1 MKIHKFLG
9 SITRQITLLVVCL
22 VLPLNILVLAATGVS
37 MDALQRHTVQ
47 SVEGAAALYRQ
58 QMDGRLTAVNSYFYN
73 LNEDSNFTLFVQQR
87 GDDPY
92 RIARSGVIRSAQ
104 GNLSSAEAADG
115 YFFYAPAQDDLV
127 LVYEGDYA
135 GLSMAEVLDD
145 RAALRVCLR
154 SVDWPATASWQILEA
169 GGKSWLFRF
178 SRRGDFYY
186 GAFLSLT
193 RLYTDIAETIPSAGA
208 ELLLT
213 AAPGADGKGIAGVW
227 EQLQWPGLWL
237 HIAVPRSEVVRSL
250 PAIQW
255 VALVLAFLYLLLIP
269 VLLLILNRR
278 LLRPLLDIRRA
289 MLKLGGGDQD
299 YRLPEREPHLAREFN
314 DIHRSFNQMADSLH
328 TLKIQN
334 YESAL
339 QKKELELKNLQLQIR
354 PHFLLNT
361 FNLVYS
367 LAQLRDY
374 KSIQKFVLYLTDYF
388 RYLFREGTGL
398 APFSQELD
406 LIEKYLDVSAIR
418 YPDCFTVTYDVD
430 PATYPVPVPPLLLH
444 NFVENVFKHA
454 MRLGDG
460 IHIRFSAHLETGGA
474 VFVIEDDG
482 AGMDAATVRQLNG
495 GSFDAGA
502 NEHIG
507 LQNSLRRLE
516 TFYGRKGLL
525 WVDSAPGEGT
535 RFTVRIPWDK
545 NGAGN
550 ERKDPDEPTVG

>member
-1 MKIHKFLG
+1 MKIHKFFG

-37 MDALQRHTVQ
+37 MDAVQRHSVQ
-47 SVEGAAALYRQ
+47 SIEATAALYRQ
-58 QMDGRLTAVNSYFYN
+58 QLDGRLTAVNSYFFN
-73 LNEDSNFTLFVQQR
+73 LNEDSSFTLFIQQR

-92 RIARSGVIRSAQ
+92 RLARSGVIRGAQ
-104 GNLSSAEAADG
+104 GNLSSVEAADG
-115 YFFYAPAQDDLV
+115 YFFYAPKQDDLA
-127 LVYEGDYA
+127 LVYEGGYA

-145 RAALRVCLR
+145 RAALRECLGA
-154 SVDWPATASWQILEA
+154 VNWPEATGWQILEA
-169 GGKSWLFRF
+169 GGSSWLFRF

-186 GAFLSLT
+186 GAILSLT
-193 RLYTDIAETIPSAGA
+193 RLYEDIASTVPPAGA
-208 ELLLT
+208 ELLLA
-213 AAPGADGKGIAGVW
+213 AAPGEEEKGMTGVW
-227 EQLQWPGLWL
+227 EPLNQSGLWL

-255 VALVLAFLYLLLIP
+255 VALVLACLYLLLIP
-269 VLLLILNRR
+269 ALLLILNRR

-299 YRLPEREPHLAREFN
+299 YRLPKREPHLAREFN
-314 DIHRSFNQMADSLH
+314 DIHRSFNQMAGSLH

-334 YESAL
+334 YEAAL

-361 FNLVYS
+361 FNLIYS

-388 RYLFREGTGL
+388 RYLFREGASL

-418 YPDCFTVTYDVD
+418 YPDCFTVTYDID
-430 PATYPVPVPPLLLH
+430 PKTHPVPVPPLLLH

-454 MRLGDG
+454 MRLGED
-460 IHIRFSAHLETGGA
+460 IHIRISARLEAAMA
-474 VFVIEDDG
+474 VFTIEDDG
-482 AGMDAATVRQLNG
+482 AGMDPATVRQLNG
-495 GSFDAGA
+495 GSFGAGT

-516 TFYGRKGLL
+516 TVYGRKGLL

-535 RFTVRIPWDK
+535 RFTIRIPWEHP
-545 NGAGN
+545 GN
-550 ERKDPDEPTVG
+550 ERKDQDESSIG

>member
-1 MKIHKFLG
+1 MKIHKFFG

-37 MDALQRHTVQ
+37 MDAVQRHSVQ
-47 SVEGAAALYRQ
+47 SIEATAALYRQ
-58 QMDGRLTAVNSYFYN
+58 QLDGRLTAVNSYFYN
-73 LNEDSNFTLFVQQR
+73 LNEDSSFTLFIQQR

-92 RIARSGVIRSAQ
+92 RLARSGVIRGAQ

-115 YFFYAPAQDDLV
+115 YFFYAPKQDDLA
-127 LVYEGDYA
+127 LVYEGGYA

-145 RAALRVCLR
+145 RAALRECLGA
-154 SVDWPATASWQILEA
+154 VNWPEATGWQILEA
-169 GGKSWLFRF
+169 GGSSWLFRF

-186 GAFLSLT
+186 GAILSLT
-193 RLYTDIAETIPSAGA
+193 RLYEDIASTIPAAGA
-208 ELLLT
+208 ELLLA
-213 AAPGADGKGIAGVW
+213 AAPGEEEKGMTGVW
-227 EQLQWPGLWL
+227 EPLNQSGLWL

-255 VALVLAFLYLLLIP
+255 VALVLACLYLLLIP
-269 VLLLILNRR
+269 ALLLILNRR

-314 DIHRSFNQMADSLH
+314 DIHRSFNQMAGSLH

-334 YESAL
+334 YEAAL

-361 FNLVYS
+361 FNLIYS

-388 RYLFREGTGL
+388 RYLFREGASL

-418 YPDCFTVTYDVD
+418 YPDCFTVTYDID
-430 PATYPVPVPPLLLH
+430 PATHPVPVPPLLLH

-454 MRLGDG
+454 MRLGED
-460 IHIRFSAHLETGGA
+460 IHIRISARLEAAMAAFT
-474 VFVIEDDG
+474 IEDDG
-482 AGMDAATVRQLNG
+482 AGMDPATVRQLNG
-495 GSFDAGA
+495 GSFGTGTNA
-502 NEHIG
+502 HIG

-516 TFYGRKGLL
+516 TVYGRKGLL

-535 RFTVRIPWDK
+535 RFTIRIPWEHP
-545 NGAGN
+545 GN
-550 ERKDPDEPTVG
+550 ERKDQDESSIG

>member
-1 MKIHKFLG
+1 MKIHKFFG

-37 MDALQRHTVQ
+37 MDAVQRHSVQ

-58 QMDGRLTAVNSYFYN
+58 QLDGRLTAVNSYFYN
-73 LNEDSNFTLFVQQR
+73 LNEDSSFTLFIQQR

-92 RIARSGVIRSAQ
+92 RLARSGVIRGAQ

-115 YFFYAPAQDDLV
+115 YFFYAPGQDDLA
-127 LVYEGDYA
+127 LVYEGGYA

-145 RAALRVCLR
+145 RAALRECLGAV
-154 SVDWPATASWQILEA
+154 SWPEAAGWQILEA
-169 GGKSWLFRF
+169 GGSAWLFRF

-186 GAFLSLT
+186 GAILSLT
-193 RLYTDIAETIPSAGA
+193 RLYEDIASTIPAAGA
-208 ELLLT
+208 ELLLA
-213 AAPGADGKGIAGVW
+213 AAPGEEEKGMTGVW
-227 EQLQWPGLWL
+227 EPLNQSGLWL

-255 VALVLAFLYLLLIP
+255 VALIFACLYLLLIP
-269 VLLLILNRR
+269 ALLLILNRR

-334 YESAL
+334 YEAAL

-361 FNLVYS
+361 FNLIYS

-388 RYLFREGTGL
+388 RYLFREGASL

-418 YPDCFTVTYDVD
+418 YPDCFTVTYDID
-430 PATYPVPVPPLLLH
+430 PATHPVPVPPLLLH

-454 MRLGDG
+454 MRLGED
-460 IHIRFSAHLETGGA
+460 IHIRISARLEAAMAAFT
-474 VFVIEDDG
+474 IEDDG
-482 AGMDAATVRQLNG
+482 AGMDPATVRQLNG
-495 GSFDAGA
+495 GSFGAGT

-516 TFYGRKGLL
+516 TVYGRKGLL

-535 RFTVRIPWDK
+535 RFTIRIPWEHP
-545 NGAGN
+545 GN
-550 ERKDPDEPTVG
+550 ERKDQDESSIG

>member
-1 MKIHKFLG
+1 MKIHKFFG

-37 MDALQRHTVQ
+37 MDAVQRHSVQ
-47 SVEGAAALYRQ
+47 SVEGTAALYRQ
-58 QMDGRLTAVNSYFYN
+58 QLDGRLTAVNSYFYN
-73 LNEDSNFTLFVQQR
+73 LNEDSSFTLFIQQR

-92 RIARSGVIRSAQ
+92 RLARSGVIRGAQ

-115 YFFYAPAQDDLV
+115 YFFYAPKQDDLA
-127 LVYEGDYA
+127 LVYEGGYA

-145 RAALRVCLR
+145 RAALRECLGAV
-154 SVDWPATASWQILEA
+154 SWPEAAGWQILEA
-169 GGKSWLFRF
+169 GGSAWLFRF

-186 GAFLSLT
+186 GAILSLT
-193 RLYTDIAETIPSAGA
+193 RLYEDIASTIPAASA
-208 ELLLT
+208 ELLLA
-213 AAPGADGKGIAGVW
+213 AAPGEEEKGMTGVW
-227 EQLQWPGLWL
+227 EPLNQSGLWL

-255 VALVLAFLYLLLIP
+255 VALVLACLYLLLIP
-269 VLLLILNRR
+269 ALLLILNRR

-314 DIHRSFNQMADSLH
+314 DIHRSFNQMAGSLH

-334 YESAL
+334 YEAAL

-361 FNLVYS
+361 FNLIYS

-388 RYLFREGTGL
+388 RYLFREGASL

-418 YPDCFTVTYDVD
+418 YPDCFTVTYDID
-430 PATYPVPVPPLLLH
+430 PKTHPVPVPPLLLH

-454 MRLGDG
+454 MRLGED
-460 IHIRFSAHLETGGA
+460 IHIRISARLEAAMA
-474 VFVIEDDG
+474 VFTIEDDG
-482 AGMDAATVRQLNG
+482 AGMDPATVRQLNG
-495 GSFDAGA
+495 GSFGTGTNA
-502 NEHIG
+502 HIG

-516 TFYGRKGLL
+516 TVYGRKGLL

-535 RFTVRIPWDK
+535 RFTIRIPWE
-545 NGAGN
+545 NPGN
-550 ERKDPDEPTVG
+550 ARKDQDESTAG

>member
-1 MKIHKFLG
+1 MKIHKFFG

-37 MDALQRHTVQ
+37 MDAVQRHSVQ
-47 SVEGAAALYRQ
+47 SIEATAALYRQ
-58 QMDGRLTAVNSYFYN
+58 QLDGRLTAVNSYFFN
-73 LNEDSNFTLFVQQR
+73 LNEDSSFTLFIQQR

-92 RIARSGVIRSAQ
+92 RLARSGVIRGAQ

-115 YFFYAPAQDDLV
+115 YFFYAPKQDDLA
-127 LVYEGDYA
+127 LVYEGAYA

-145 RAALRVCLR
+145 RAALRECLGAV
-154 SVDWPATASWQILEA
+154 SWPEATGWQILEA
-169 GGKSWLFRF
+169 GGSSWLFRF

-186 GAFLSLT
+186 GAILSLT
-193 RLYTDIAETIPSAGA
+193 RLYEDIASTVPPAGA
-208 ELLLT
+208 ELLLA
-213 AAPGADGKGIAGVW
+213 AAPGEEEKGMTGVW
-227 EQLQWPGLWL
+227 EPLNQSGLWL

-255 VALVLAFLYLLLIP
+255 VALVLACLYLLLIP
-269 VLLLILNRR
+269 ALLLILNRR

-314 DIHRSFNQMADSLH
+314 DIHRSFNQMAGSLH

-334 YESAL
+334 YEAAL

-361 FNLVYS
+361 FNLIYS

-388 RYLFREGTGL
+388 RYLFREGASL

-418 YPDCFTVTYDVD
+418 YPDCFTVTYDID
-430 PATYPVPVPPLLLH
+430 PKTHPVPVPPLLLH

-454 MRLGDG
+454 MRLGED
-460 IHIRFSAHLETGGA
+460 IHIRISARLKAAMA
-474 VFVIEDDG
+474 VFTIEDDG
-482 AGMDAATVRQLNG
+482 AGMDPATVRQLNG
-495 GSFDAGA
+495 GSFGAGT

-516 TFYGRKGLL
+516 TVYGRKGLL

-535 RFTVRIPWDK
+535 RFTIRIPWEHP
-545 NGAGN
+545 GN
-550 ERKDPDEPTVG
+550 ERKDQDESSIG

>member
-1 MKIHKFLG
+1 MKIHKFFG

-37 MDALQRHTVQ
+37 MDAVQRHSVQ
-47 SVEGAAALYRQ
+47 SIEATAALYRQ
-58 QMDGRLTAVNSYFYN
+58 QLDGRLTAVNSYFYN
-73 LNEDSNFTLFVQQR
+73 LNEDSSFTLFIQQR

-92 RIARSGVIRSAQ
+92 RLARSGVIRGAQ

-115 YFFYAPAQDDLV
+115 YFFYAPKQDDLA
-127 LVYEGDYA
+127 LVYEGGYA

-145 RAALRVCLR
+145 RAALRECLGAV
-154 SVDWPATASWQILEA
+154 SWPEATGWQILEA
-169 GGKSWLFRF
+169 GGSSWLFRF

-186 GAFLSLT
+186 GAILSLT
-193 RLYTDIAETIPSAGA
+193 RLYEDIASTIPAAGA
-208 ELLLT
+208 ELLLA
-213 AAPGADGKGIAGVW
+213 AAPGEEEKGMTGVW
-227 EQLQWPGLWL
+227 EPLNQSGLWL

-255 VALVLAFLYLLLIP
+255 VALILACLYLLLIP
-269 VLLLILNRR
+269 ALLLILNRR

-314 DIHRSFNQMADSLH
+314 DIHRSFNQMAGSLH

-334 YESAL
+334 YEAAL

-361 FNLVYS
+361 FNLIYS

-388 RYLFREGTGL
+388 RYLFREGASL

-418 YPDCFTVTYDVD
+418 YPDCFTVTYDID
-430 PATYPVPVPPLLLH
+430 PKTHPVPVPPLLLH

-454 MRLGDG
+454 MRLGED
-460 IHIRFSAHLETGGA
+460 IHIRISARLEAAMA
-474 VFVIEDDG
+474 VFTIEDDG
-482 AGMDAATVRQLNG
+482 AGMDPATVRQLNG
-495 GSFDAGA
+495 GSFGAGT

-516 TFYGRKGLL
+516 TVYGRKGLL

-535 RFTVRIPWDK
+535 RFTIRIPWE
-545 NGAGN
+545 NPGN
-550 ERKDPDEPTVG
+550 ERKDQNESTAG

>member
-1 MKIHKFLG
+1 MKIHKFFG

-37 MDALQRHTVQ
+37 MDAVQRHSVQ

-58 QMDGRLTAVNSYFYN
+58 QLDGRLTAVNSYFFN
-73 LNEDSNFTLFVQQR
+73 LNEDSSFTLFIQQR

-92 RIARSGVIRSAQ
+92 RLARSGVIRGAQ

-115 YFFYAPAQDDLV
+115 YFFYAPKQDDLA
-127 LVYEGDYA
+127 LVYEGGYA

-145 RAALRVCLR
+145 RAALRECLGA
-154 SVDWPATASWQILEA
+154 VNWPEAAGWQILEA
-169 GGKSWLFRF
+169 GGSSWLFRF

-186 GAFLSLT
+186 GAILSLT
-193 RLYTDIAETIPSAGA
+193 RLYEDIASTIPAASA
-208 ELLLT
+208 ELLLA
-213 AAPGADGKGIAGVW
+213 AAPGEEEKGMTGVW
-227 EQLQWPGLWL
+227 EPLNQSGLWL

-255 VALVLAFLYLLLIP
+255 VALILACFYLLLIP
-269 VLLLILNRR
+269 ALLLILNRR

-314 DIHRSFNQMADSLH
+314 DIHRSFNQMAGSLH

-334 YESAL
+334 YEAAL

-361 FNLVYS
+361 FNLIYS

-388 RYLFREGTGL
+388 RYLFREGASL

-418 YPDCFTVTYDVD
+418 YPDCFTVTYDID
-430 PATYPVPVPPLLLH
+430 PKTHPVPVPPLLLH

-454 MRLGDG
+454 MRLGED
-460 IHIRFSAHLETGGA
+460 IHIRISARLEAAMAAFT
-474 VFVIEDDG
+474 IEDDG
-482 AGMDAATVRQLNG
+482 AGMDPATVRQLNG
-495 GSFDAGA
+495 GSFGAGT

-516 TFYGRKGLL
+516 TVYGRKGLL

-535 RFTVRIPWDK
+535 RFTIRIPWEHP
-545 NGAGN
+545 GN
-550 ERKDPDEPTVG
+550 ERKDQDESSIG

>member
-37 MDALQRHTVQ
+37 MDAVQRHSVQ
-47 SVEGAAALYRQ
+47 SIEATAALYRQ
-58 QMDGRLTAVNSYFYN
+58 QLDGRLTAVNSYFYN
-73 LNEDSNFTLFVQQR
+73 LNEDSSFTLFIQQR

-92 RIARSGVIRSAQ
+92 RLARSGVIRGAQ

-115 YFFYAPAQDDLV
+115 YFFYAPKQDDLA
-127 LVYEGDYA
+127 LVYEGGYA

-145 RAALRVCLR
+145 RAALRECLGAV
-154 SVDWPATASWQILEA
+154 SWPEAAGWQILEA
-169 GGKSWLFRF
+169 GGSAWLFRF

-186 GAFLSLT
+186 GAILSLT
-193 RLYTDIAETIPSAGA
+193 RLYEDIASTVPAAGA
-208 ELLLT
+208 ELLLA
-213 AAPGADGKGIAGVW
+213 AAPGEEEKGMTGVW
-227 EQLQWPGLWL
+227 EPLNQSGLWL

-255 VALVLAFLYLLLIP
+255 VALVLACLYLLLIP
-269 VLLLILNRR
+269 ALLLILNRR

-314 DIHRSFNQMADSLH
+314 DIHRSFNQMAGSLH

-334 YESAL
+334 YEAAL

-361 FNLVYS
+361 FNLIYS

-388 RYLFREGTGL
+388 RYLFREGASL

-418 YPDCFTVTYDVD
+418 YPDCFTVTYDID
-430 PATYPVPVPPLLLH
+430 PKTHPVQVPPLLLH

-454 MRLGDG
+454 MRLGED
-460 IHIRFSAHLETGGA
+460 IHIRISARLEAAMA
-474 VFVIEDDG
+474 VFTIEDDG
-482 AGMDAATVRQLNG
+482 AGMDPATVRQLNG
-495 GSFDAGA
+495 GSFGAGT

-516 TFYGRKGLL
+516 TVYGRKGLL

-535 RFTVRIPWDK
+535 RFTIRIPWE
-545 NGAGN
+545 NPGN
-550 ERKDPDEPTVG
+550 ERKDQDESTAG

>member
-37 MDALQRHTVQ
+37 MDAVQRHSVQ
-47 SVEGAAALYRQ
+47 SIEATAALYRQ
-58 QMDGRLTAVNSYFYN
+58 QLDGRLTAVNSYFFN
-73 LNEDSNFTLFVQQR
+73 LNEDSSFTLFIQQR

-92 RIARSGVIRSAQ
+92 RLARSGVIRGAQ

-115 YFFYAPAQDDLV
+115 YFFYAPKQDDLA
-127 LVYEGDYA
+127 LVYEGGYA

-145 RAALRVCLR
+145 RAALRECLGAV
-154 SVDWPATASWQILEA
+154 SWPEATGWQILEA
-169 GGKSWLFRF
+169 GGSSWLFRF

-186 GAFLSLT
+186 GAILSLT
-193 RLYTDIAETIPSAGA
+193 RLYEDIASTIPAASA
-208 ELLLT
+208 ELLLA
-213 AAPGADGKGIAGVW
+213 AAPGEEEKGMTGVW
-227 EQLQWPGLWL
+227 EPLNQSGLWL

-255 VALVLAFLYLLLIP
+255 VALIFACLYLLLIP
-269 VLLLILNRR
+269 ALLLILNRR

-314 DIHRSFNQMADSLH
+314 DIHRSFNQMAGSLH

-334 YESAL
+334 YEAAL

-361 FNLVYS
+361 FNLIYS

-388 RYLFREGTGL
+388 RYLFREGASL

-418 YPDCFTVTYDVD
+418 YPDCFTVTYDID
-430 PATYPVPVPPLLLH
+430 PKTHPVQVPPLLLH

-454 MRLGDG
+454 MRLGED
-460 IHIRFSAHLETGGA
+460 IHIRISARLEAAMA
-474 VFVIEDDG
+474 VFTIEDDG
-482 AGMDAATVRQLNG
+482 AGMDPATVRQLNG
-495 GSFDAGA
+495 GSFGAGT

-516 TFYGRKGLL
+516 TVYGRKGLL

-535 RFTVRIPWDK
+535 RFTIRIPWE
-545 NGAGN
+545 NPGN
-550 ERKDPDEPTVG
+550 ERKDQNESTAG

>member
-37 MDALQRHTVQ
+37 MDAVQRHSVQ

-58 QMDGRLTAVNSYFYN
+58 QLDGRLTAVNSYFYN
-73 LNEDSNFTLFVQQR
+73 LNEDSSFTLFIQQR

-92 RIARSGVIRSAQ
+92 RLARSGVIRGAQ

-115 YFFYAPAQDDLV
+115 YFFYAPKQDDLA
-127 LVYEGDYA
+127 LVYEGGYA

-145 RAALRVCLR
+145 RAALRECLGAV
-154 SVDWPATASWQILEA
+154 SWPEAAGWQILEA
-169 GGKSWLFRF
+169 GGSAWLFRF

-186 GAFLSLT
+186 GAILSLT
-193 RLYTDIAETIPSAGA
+193 RLYEDIASTIPAASA
-208 ELLLT
+208 ELLLA
-213 AAPGADGKGIAGVW
+213 AAPGEEEKGMTGVW
-227 EQLQWPGLWL
+227 EPLNQSGLWL

-255 VALVLAFLYLLLIP
+255 VALILACLYLLLIP

-314 DIHRSFNQMADSLH
+314 DIHRSFNQMAGSLH

-334 YESAL
+334 YEAAL

-361 FNLVYS
+361 FNLIYS

-388 RYLFREGTGL
+388 RYLFREGASL

-418 YPDCFTVTYDVD
+418 YPDCFTVTYDID
-430 PATYPVPVPPLLLH
+430 PKTHPVPVPPLLLH

-454 MRLGDG
+454 MRLGED
-460 IHIRFSAHLETGGA
+460 IHIRISARLEAAMA
-474 VFVIEDDG
+474 VFTIEDDG
-482 AGMDAATVRQLNG
+482 AGMDPATVRQLNG
-495 GSFDAGA
+495 GSFGAGT

-516 TFYGRKGLL
+516 TVYGRKGLL

-535 RFTVRIPWDK
+535 RFTIRIPWE
-545 NGAGN
+545 NPEN
-550 ERKDPDEPTVG
+550 ERKDQDESSIG

>member
-1 MKIHKFLG
+1 MKIHKFFG

-37 MDALQRHTVQ
+37 MDAVQRHSVQ
-47 SVEGAAALYRQ
+47 SIEATAALYRQ
-58 QMDGRLTAVNSYFYN
+58 QLDGRLTAVNSYFFN
-73 LNEDSNFTLFVQQR
+73 LNEDSSFTLFIQQR

-92 RIARSGVIRSAQ
+92 RLARSGVIRGAQ

-115 YFFYAPAQDDLV
+115 YFFYAPKQDDLA
-127 LVYEGDYA
+127 LVYEGGYA

-145 RAALRVCLR
+145 RAALRECLGA
-154 SVDWPATASWQILEA
+154 VNWPEATGWQILEA
-169 GGKSWLFRF
+169 GGSSWLFRF

-186 GAFLSLT
+186 GAILSLT
-193 RLYTDIAETIPSAGA
+193 RLYEDIASTVPAAGA
-208 ELLLT
+208 ELLL
-213 AAPGADGKGIAGVW
+213 AAALGEEEKGMIGVW
-227 EQLQWPGLWL
+227 EPLNQSGLWL

-255 VALVLAFLYLLLIP
+255 VALVLACLYLLLIP
-269 VLLLILNRR
+269 ALLLILNRR

-314 DIHRSFNQMADSLH
+314 DIHRSFNQMAGSLH

-334 YESAL
+334 YEAAL

-361 FNLVYS
+361 FNLIYS

-388 RYLFREGTGL
+388 RYLFREGASL

-418 YPDCFTVTYDVD
+418 YPDCFTVTYDID
-430 PATYPVPVPPLLLH
+430 PKTHPVPVPPLLLH

-454 MRLGDG
+454 MRLGED
-460 IHIRFSAHLETGGA
+460 IHIRISARLEAAMAAFT
-474 VFVIEDDG
+474 IEDDG
-482 AGMDAATVRQLNG
+482 AGMDPATVRQLNG
-495 GSFDAGA
+495 GSFGAGT

-516 TFYGRKGLL
+516 TVYGRKGLL

-535 RFTVRIPWDK
+535 RFTIRIPWE
-545 NGAGN
+545 NPGN
-550 ERKDPDEPTVG
+550 ERKDQDESSIG

>member
-1 MKIHKFLG
+1 MKIHKFFG

-37 MDALQRHTVQ
+37 MDAVQRHSVQ
-47 SVEGAAALYRQ
+47 SIEATAALYRQ
-58 QMDGRLTAVNSYFYN
+58 QLDGRLTAVNSYFFN
-73 LNEDSNFTLFVQQR
+73 LNEDSSFTLFIQQR

-92 RIARSGVIRSAQ
+92 RLARSGVIRGAQ

-115 YFFYAPAQDDLV
+115 YFFYAPKQDDLA
-127 LVYEGDYA
+127 LVYEGGYA

-145 RAALRVCLR
+145 RAALRECLGA
-154 SVDWPATASWQILEA
+154 VNWPEATGWQILEV
-169 GGKSWLFRF
+169 GDSSWLFRF

-186 GAFLSLT
+186 GAILSLT
-193 RLYTDIAETIPSAGA
+193 RLYEDIASTIPAAGA
-208 ELLLT
+208 ELLLA
-213 AAPGADGKGIAGVW
+213 AAPGEEEKGMTGVW
-227 EQLQWPGLWL
+227 EPLNQSGLWL

-255 VALVLAFLYLLLIP
+255 VALIFACLYLLLIP
-269 VLLLILNRR
+269 ALLLILNRR

-314 DIHRSFNQMADSLH
+314 DIHRSFNQMAGSLH

-334 YESAL
+334 YEAAL

-361 FNLVYS
+361 FNLIYS

-388 RYLFREGTGL
+388 RYLFREGASL

-418 YPDCFTVTYDVD
+418 YPDCFTVTYDID
-430 PATYPVPVPPLLLH
+430 PATHPVPVPPLLLH

-454 MRLGDG
+454 MRLGED
-460 IHIRFSAHLETGGA
+460 IHIRISARLEAAMAAFT
-474 VFVIEDDG
+474 IEDDG
-482 AGMDAATVRQLNG
+482 AGMDPATVRQLNG
-495 GSFDAGA
+495 GSFGTGTNA
-502 NEHIG
+502 HIG

-516 TFYGRKGLL
+516 TVYGRKGLL

-535 RFTVRIPWDK
+535 RFTIRIPWE
-545 NGAGN
+545 NPGN
-550 ERKDPDEPTVG
+550 ERKDQDESSIG

>member
-37 MDALQRHTVQ
+37 MDAVQRHSVQ

-58 QMDGRLTAVNSYFYN
+58 QLDGRLTAVNSYFYN
-73 LNEDSNFTLFVQQR
+73 LNEDSSFTLFIQQR

-92 RIARSGVIRSAQ
+92 RLARSGVIRGAQ

-115 YFFYAPAQDDLV
+115 YFFYAPKQDDLA
-127 LVYEGDYA
+127 LVYEGGYA

-145 RAALRVCLR
+145 RAALRECLGAV
-154 SVDWPATASWQILEA
+154 SWPEATGWQILEA
-169 GGKSWLFRF
+169 GGSSWLFRF

-186 GAFLSLT
+186 GAILSLT
-193 RLYTDIAETIPSAGA
+193 RLYEDIASTIPAASA
-208 ELLLT
+208 ELLLA
-213 AAPGADGKGIAGVW
+213 AAPGEEEKGMTGVW
-227 EQLQWPGLWL
+227 EPLNQSGLWL

-255 VALVLAFLYLLLIP
+255 VALVLACLYLLLIP
-269 VLLLILNRR
+269 ALLLILNRR

-314 DIHRSFNQMADSLH
+314 DIHRSFNQMAGSLH

-334 YESAL
+334 YEAAL

-361 FNLVYS
+361 FNLIYS

-388 RYLFREGTGL
+388 RYLFREGASL

-418 YPDCFTVTYDVD
+418 YPDCFTVTYDID
-430 PATYPVPVPPLLLH
+430 PKTHPVPVPPLLLH

-454 MRLGDG
+454 MRLGED
-460 IHIRFSAHLETGGA
+460 IHIRISARLEAAMA
-474 VFVIEDDG
+474 VFTIEDDG
-482 AGMDAATVRQLNG
+482 AGMDPATVRQLNG
-495 GSFDAGA
+495 GSFGAGT

-516 TFYGRKGLL
+516 TVYGRKGLL

-535 RFTVRIPWDK
+535 RFTIRIPWE
-545 NGAGN
+545 NPGN
-550 ERKDPDEPTVG
+550 ERKDQDESSIG